1 MRCQNCNLREA
12 TVTLIQT
19 KNGERQTRHLCHACA
34 EEETFFGESLFD
46 SLFQTPFADFF
57 EGPSSRATLADRM
70 KQAERLKKQKK
81 PSQTPF
87 LDQFSRDL
95 TALAAEKK
103 LDPLVGRS
111 EELQRVIQIL
121 SRRTKNNP
129 ALIGEPGVGKTAIVE
144 GLASKI
150 VQKEVPPS
158 LLHKRVLALD
168 LPALVAGTRYRGDFE
183 ERLKQ
188 ALDEIKKSDGKIIL
202 FIDEFHNVVG
212 AGGAEGA
219 IDASNILKPALAR
232 GEIHCIGA
240 TTLDEY
246 RKYIEK
252 DPALER
258 RFQPV
263 LVPEPTPAQTVEI
276 LQGLKNKYEEHHK
289 VKFTDEALSSA
300 AHLSARYIPDRFLP
314 DKAIDL
320 IDEAAAK
327 VHLDNKK
334 EVQKEDIEDIVS
346 RWTGVPVAQLKESEL
361 EKLINLEERLHQK
374 IVNQDEAVTALA
386 EAVRRGRAGL
396 KRPNQPIGSF
406 IFLGPT
412 GVGKTALAK
421 ALAEIVLG
429 DENALIRID
438 MSEYMEKHTVSRL
451 VGAPPGYVGYEEGG
465 QLTEAV
471 RRKPY
476 SVILLDEL
484 EKAHPDVFN
493 ILLQILDEGRL
504 TDTKGRT
511 IDFKNTIIIC
521 TSNLGSHL
529 IQEKG
534 VDASREDLK
543 DLLRAT
549 FRPEFLNRI
558 DEILVFKPLSKEQ
571 IRQIVDLQLSE
582 VASLL
587 AGQKMKIEITEA
599 AKTRLAEEG
608 FDPNFGARPLKR
620 VIQKKIE
627 NPLSIQILQGIFK
640 KGDTIRVDLKN
651 GEFTF
656 TKATIATK
664 DLKTGGQNEN

>member
-1 MRCQNCNLREA
+1 MLCQNCNLREA

-19 KNGERQTRHLCHACA
+19 KNGKRETRHLCHACA
-34 EEETFFGESLFD
+34 EDETFFGRSIFD
-46 SLFQTPFADFF
+46 SFFESPFADFF
-57 EGPSSRATLADRM
+57 EAPSSRAAIADRL
-70 KQAERLKKQKK
+70 KQKDEIKKQEK
-81 PSQTPF
+81 PSNTPF
-87 LDQFSRDL
+87 LDQYSRDL
-95 TALAAEKK
+95 TALAASNK
-103 LDPLVGRS
+103 LDPLIGRQ

-129 ALIGEPGVGKTAIVE
+129 VLIGEPGVGKTAIAE

-150 VQKEVPPS
+150 VQKQVPAN
-158 LLHKRVLALD
+158 LLNKRVLAID

-183 ERLKQ
+183 ERLKM
-188 ALDEIKKSDGKIIL
+188 ALDEVKKSEGQIIL

-232 GEIHCIGA
+232 GELHCIGA

-263 LVPEPTPAQTVEI
+263 LVPEPTPEQTLEI
-276 LQGLKNKYEEHHK
+276 LKGIKPKYEAHHK
-289 VKFTDEALSSA
+289 VKFEDEALASA
-300 AHLSARYIPDRFLP
+300 AFLSARYITDRFLP

-334 EVQKEDIEDIVS
+334 VVKKEDIEDIVS
-346 RWTGVPVAQLKESEL
+346 RWTGIPVSRLKEEEL
-361 EKLINLEERLHQK
+361 EKLLKLEEKIHQK
-374 IVNQDEAVTALA
+374 IVGQDEAVRAIA
-386 EAVRRGRAGL
+386 SAVRRGRAGL
-396 KRPNQPIGSF
+396 KHPNRPIGSF

-421 ALAEIVLG
+421 TLAEILFG

-438 MSEYMEKHTVSRL
+438 MSEYMEKHAISRL

-465 QLTEAV
+465 QLSEAV

-476 SVILLDEL
+476 SVVLIDEI

-504 TDTKGRT
+504 TDAKGKT
-511 IDFKNTIIIC
+511 VDFKNTIIIC

-534 VDASREDLK
+534 PEEAKEELLQLLK
-543 DLLRAT
+543 NT

-558 DEILVFKPLSKEQ
+558 DEIIIFQSLTKEQ
-571 IRQIVDLQLSE
+571 IKEIVSIQLSE
-582 VASLL
+582 VMALL
-587 AGQKMKIEITEA
+587 KGQDIRLEVTES
-599 AKTRLAEEG
+599 AKTKLAEEG
-608 FDPNFGARPLKR
+608 FDPNYGARPLR
-620 VIQKKIE
+620 RLIQKEIE
-627 NPLSIQILQGIFK
+627 NPLSAKILEGQFK
-640 KGDTIRVDLKN
+640 KGDTVLVD
-651 GEFTF
+651 F
-656 TKATIATK
+656 K
-664 DLKTGGQNEN
+664 DNQFVFNNAKSKK

>member
-34 EEETFFGESLFD
+34 EEETFFGRSIFD
-46 SLFQTPFADFF
+46 SLFESPFADFF
-57 EGPSSRATLADRM
+57 ETPASRSAIADRL
-70 KQAERLKKQKK
+70 KQTERTKKREKE
-81 PSQTPF
+81 SNTPF

-95 TALAAEKK
+95 TALAAANK
-103 LDPLVGRS
+103 LDPLIGRA

-150 VQKEVPPS
+150 VQKQVPPS
-158 LLHKRVLALD
+158 LLGKRVLALD

-188 ALDEIKKSDGKIIL
+188 ALDEVKRAEGQIIL

-212 AGGAEGA
+212 GGGAEGA

-232 GEIHCIGA
+232 GELRCIGA

-263 LVPEPTPAQTVEI
+263 LVPEPTPEQTFEI
-276 LQGLKNKYEEHHK
+276 LKGLREKYEAHHK
-289 VKFTDEALSSA
+289 VKFDDEALQAATILSS
-300 AHLSARYIPDRFLP
+300 RYISDRFLP

-327 VHLDNKK
+327 VHLDNRK
-334 EVQKEDIEDIVS
+334 EVKKEDIEDIVS
-346 RWTGVPVAQLKESEL
+346 RWTGIPLSQFKEQEL
-361 EKLINLEERLHQK
+361 EKLLKLEDKLHEK
-374 IVNQDEAVTALA
+374 IVNQDEAVRAVA

-421 ALAEIVLG
+421 ALAEILHG
-429 DENALIRID
+429 DENTLIRID
-438 MSEYMEKHTVSRL
+438 MSEYMEKHNVSRL

-476 SVILLDEL
+476 SVILLDEI

-504 TDTKGRT
+504 TDAKGKT
-511 IDFKNTIIIC
+511 IDFKNTILIS
-521 TSNLGSHL
+521 TSNLGSHI

-534 VDASREDLK
+534 VESAKEELK
-543 DLLRAT
+543 ELLKAT

-558 DEILVFKPLSKEQ
+558 DEVIIFQPLTKEQ
-571 IRQIVDLQLSE
+571 IKQIVDIQLSE
-582 VASLL
+582 VAALL
-587 AGQKMKIEITEA
+587 AGQGMKLKVTDEA
-599 AKTRLAEEG
+599 KAKLADEG
-608 FDPNFGARPLKR
+608 FDPTFGARPLKR
-620 VIQKKIE
+620 VIQKRIE
-627 NPLSIQILQGIFK
+627 NPLSTKILEGRFK
-640 KGDTIRVDLKN
+640 KGDTIFVDYKDN
-651 GEFTF
+651 EFVF
-656 TKATIATK
+656 TSSTRSAH
-664 DLKTGGQNEN
+664 DN

>member
-34 EEETFFGESLFD
+34 EEETFFGRSIFD
-46 SLFQTPFADFF
+46 SLFESPFADFF
-57 EGPSSRATLADRM
+57 ETPASRSAIADRL
-70 KQAERLKKQKK
+70 KQTERTKKREKE
-81 PSQTPF
+81 SNTPF

-95 TALAAEKK
+95 TALAAANK
-103 LDPLVGRS
+103 LDPLIGRA

-150 VQKEVPPS
+150 VQKQVPPS
-158 LLHKRVLALD
+158 LLGKRVLALD

-188 ALDEIKKSDGKIIL
+188 ALDEVKKAEGQIIL

-212 AGGAEGA
+212 GGGAEGA

-232 GEIHCIGA
+232 GELRCIGA

-263 LVPEPTPAQTVEI
+263 LVPEPTPEQTFEI
-276 LQGLKNKYEEHHK
+276 LKGLREKYEAHHK
-289 VKFTDEALSSA
+289 VKFDDEALRAATVLSS
-300 AHLSARYIPDRFLP
+300 RYISDRFLP

-327 VHLDNKK
+327 VHLDNRK
-334 EVQKEDIEDIVS
+334 EVKKEDIEDIVS
-346 RWTGVPVAQLKESEL
+346 RWTGIPLSQFKEQEL
-361 EKLINLEERLHQK
+361 EKLLKLEDKLHEK
-374 IVNQDEAVTALA
+374 IVNQDEAVRAVA

-421 ALAEIVLG
+421 ALAEILHG

-438 MSEYMEKHTVSRL
+438 MSEYMEKHNVSRL

-476 SVILLDEL
+476 SVILLDEI

-504 TDTKGRT
+504 TDAKGKT
-511 IDFKNTIIIC
+511 IDFKNTILIS
-521 TSNLGSHL
+521 TSNLGSHI

-534 VDASREDLK
+534 VESAKEELK
-543 DLLRAT
+543 ELLKAT

-558 DEILVFKPLSKEQ
+558 DEVIIFRPLTKEQ
-571 IRQIVDLQLSE
+571 IKQIVDIQLSE
-582 VASLL
+582 VAALL
-587 AGQKMKIEITEA
+587 AGQGMKLKVADEA
-599 AKTRLAEEG
+599 KAKLADEG
-608 FDPNFGARPLKR
+608 FDPTFGARPLKR
-620 VIQKKIE
+620 VIQKRIE
-627 NPLSIQILQGIFK
+627 NPLSTKILEGKFK
-640 KGDTIRVDLKN
+640 KGDTIFVDYKDNEFVFTSSTRSAN
-651 GEFTF
+651 G
-656 TKATIATK
+656 
-664 DLKTGGQNEN
+664 N

>member
-34 EEETFFGESLFD
+34 EEETFFGRSIFD
-46 SLFQTPFADFF
+46 SLFESPFADFF
-57 EGPSSRATLADRM
+57 ETPASRASIADRL
-70 KQAERLKKQKK
+70 KQTERAKEREKE
-81 PSQTPF
+81 SSTPF

-95 TALAAEKK
+95 TALAAANK
-103 LDPLVGRS
+103 LDPLIGRA

-150 VQKEVPPS
+150 VQKQVPPS
-158 LLHKRVLALD
+158 LLGKRVLALD

-188 ALDEIKKSDGKIIL
+188 ALDEVKRAEGQIIL

-212 AGGAEGA
+212 GGGAEGA

-232 GEIHCIGA
+232 GELRCIGA

-263 LVPEPTPAQTVEI
+263 LVPEPTPEQTFEI
-276 LQGLKNKYEEHHK
+276 LKGLREKYEAHHK
-289 VKFTDEALSSA
+289 VKFDEEALRAATILSS
-300 AHLSARYIPDRFLP
+300 RYISDRFLP

-327 VHLDNKK
+327 VHLDNRK
-334 EVQKEDIEDIVS
+334 EVKKEDIEDIVS
-346 RWTGVPVAQLKESEL
+346 RWTGIPLSQFKEQEL
-361 EKLINLEERLHQK
+361 EKLLKLEDRLHEK
-374 IVNQDEAVTALA
+374 IVNQDEAVRAVA

-421 ALAEIVLG
+421 ALAEILHG

-438 MSEYMEKHTVSRL
+438 MSEYMEKHNVSRL

-476 SVILLDEL
+476 SVILLDEI

-504 TDTKGRT
+504 TDAKGKT
-511 IDFKNTIIIC
+511 IDFKNTILIS
-521 TSNLGSHL
+521 TSNLGSHI

-534 VDASREDLK
+534 VELAKEELK
-543 DLLRAT
+543 ELLKAT

-558 DEILVFKPLSKEQ
+558 DEVIIFQPLTKEQ
-571 IRQIVDLQLSE
+571 IKQIVDIQLSE
-582 VASLL
+582 VAALL
-587 AGQKMKIEITEA
+587 AGQGMKLKVADEA
-599 AKTRLAEEG
+599 KAKLADEG
-608 FDPNFGARPLKR
+608 FDPTFGARPLKR
-620 VIQKKIE
+620 VIQKRIE
-627 NPLSIQILQGIFK
+627 NPLSTKILEGKFK
-640 KGDTIRVDLKN
+640 KGDTIFVDYKN
-651 GEFTF
+651 NEFVF
-656 TKATIATK
+656 TSNTRSAN
-664 DLKTGGQNEN
+664 GN

>member
-34 EEETFFGESLFD
+34 EEETFFGRSIFD
-46 SLFQTPFADFF
+46 SLFESPFADFF
-57 EGPSSRATLADRM
+57 ETPASRSAIADRL
-70 KQAERLKKQKK
+70 KQTERTKKREKE
-81 PSQTPF
+81 SNTPF

-95 TALAAEKK
+95 TALAAANK
-103 LDPLVGRS
+103 LDPLIGRA

-150 VQKEVPPS
+150 VQKQVPPS
-158 LLHKRVLALD
+158 LLGKRVLALD

-188 ALDEIKKSDGKIIL
+188 ALDEVKKAEGQIIL

-212 AGGAEGA
+212 GGGAEGA

-232 GEIHCIGA
+232 GELRCIGA

-263 LVPEPTPAQTVEI
+263 LVPEPTPEQTFEI
-276 LQGLKNKYEEHHK
+276 LKGLREKYEAHHK
-289 VKFTDEALSSA
+289 VKFDDEALQAATILSS
-300 AHLSARYIPDRFLP
+300 RYISDRFLP

-327 VHLDNKK
+327 VHLDNRK
-334 EVQKEDIEDIVS
+334 EVKKEDIEDIVS
-346 RWTGVPVAQLKESEL
+346 RWTGIPLSQFKEQEL
-361 EKLINLEERLHQK
+361 EKLLKLEDKLHEK
-374 IVNQDEAVTALA
+374 IVNQDEAVRAVA

-421 ALAEIVLG
+421 ALAEILHG

-438 MSEYMEKHTVSRL
+438 MSEYMEKHNVSRL

-476 SVILLDEL
+476 SVILLDEI

-504 TDTKGRT
+504 TDAKGKT
-511 IDFKNTIIIC
+511 IDFKNTILIS
-521 TSNLGSHL
+521 TSNLGSHI

-534 VDASREDLK
+534 VESAKEELK
-543 DLLRAT
+543 ELLKAT

-558 DEILVFKPLSKEQ
+558 DEVIIFRPLTKEQ
-571 IRQIVDLQLSE
+571 IKQIVDIQLSE
-582 VASLL
+582 VAALL
-587 AGQKMKIEITEA
+587 AGQGMKLKVADEA
-599 AKTRLAEEG
+599 KAKLADEG
-608 FDPNFGARPLKR
+608 FDPTFGARPLKR
-620 VIQKKIE
+620 VIQKRIE
-627 NPLSIQILQGIFK
+627 NPLSTKILEGKFK
-640 KGDTIRVDLKN
+640 KGDTIFVDYKDNEFVFTSSARSAN
-651 GEFTF
+651 G
-656 TKATIATK
+656 
-664 DLKTGGQNEN
+664 N